1 MKATLTI
8 LGCGNSTGVPAIG
21 NYWGACDPKEPKN
34 KRMRSSILLQ
44 TKTTNIVV
52 DTGPDFREQLNREN
66 IQTIDAILY
75 SHTHSDH
82 INGIDELRVIR
93 HRKKALVPIY
103 GNTITIVELKKR
115 FNYLF
120 KGGNHELYPA
130 IIDPIEIIDDNYGK
144 AHRVGDID
152 FTPFEMDHGTC
163 KSVGYRFGDTAYCVD
178 VWNIEQSAINTLK
191 GIKTLV
197 IDVAGYRMTHNKVH
211 ASLDTIYR
219 LNKEIKAT
227 EIYLTSL
234 TLSMDYQTLLNLY
247 TFL

>member
-103 GNTITIVELKKR
+103 GNTIT
-115 FNYLF
+115 FNLA
-120 KGGNHELYPA
+120 N
-130 IIDPIEIIDDNYGK
+130 N
-144 AHRVGDID
+144 
-152 FTPFEMDHGTC
+152 
-163 KSVGYRFGDTAYCVD
+163 
-178 VWNIEQSAINTLK
+178 
-191 GIKTLV
+191 
-197 IDVAGYRMTHNKVH
+197 
-211 ASLDTIYR
+211 
-219 LNKEIKAT
+219 
-227 EIYLTSL
+227 
-234 TLSMDYQTLLNLY
+234 
-247 TFL
+247 